1 MEQLMDLIFD
11 IKGDIKSQKYIDIN
25 KSIMKIYEEKII
37 VVSESQQCRLTNK
50 LISQIY
56 NETCND
62 LEEWEIE
69 DLGLEVDETLI

>member
-1 MEQLMDLIFD
+1 MDLIFD
-11 IKGDIKSQKYIDIN
+11 IKNDINTQKYIDIN
-25 KSIMKIYEEKII
+25 KSIMKIYEEKTI
-37 VVSESQQCRLTNK
+37 VVTEQQQCRISSK
-50 LISQIY
+50 LQSQIF